1 MVFNTVMDANEKNHR
16 PRPAITK
23 LAIGVLTMLLVS
35 GLWQGYGAGL
45 FGAAVSHG
53 P

>member
-1 MVFNTVMDANEKNHR
+1 MVFNTVMDARDDNHR
-16 PRPAITK
+16 PRPAIAR
-23 LAIGVLTMLLVS
+23 LAIGILAMLLMA
-35 GLWQGYGAGL
+35 GLSQGYGAGL

>member
-1 MVFNTVMDANEKNHR
+1 MVFNTVMDANEKDHR
-16 PRPAITK
+16 ARPAIAR
-23 LAIGVLTMLLVS
+23 LAIGVLIMLLVS

>member
-1 MVFNTVMDANEKNHR
+1 MVFNTVMDARDENHR
-16 PRPAITK
+16 PRPAIAK
-23 LAIGVLTMLLVS
+23 LAIGVLTVLLVA

-45 FGAAVSHG
+45 LSAAVSHG